1 MSEFDWSDEKNATLE
16 RTRSVCFEDVVV
28 CIQNGDVLDV
38 IRHPNRG
45 RYPGQNII
53 VLNVGGYVWL
63 IPYVKQKGGAVPQ
76 DDHPKSQSNAG
87 VSEMK
92 KDTMQFDEE
101 ELQILQD
108 FERGEFQSIRN
119 FRAEKR
125 ELEEAA
131 GNTLQ
136 KDKRINIR
144 ISSRDLERIQM
155 RAAREGVP
163 YQTYISSSLHKLV
176 SGRLK
181 EMV

>member
-1 MSEFDWSDEKNATLE
+1 
-16 RTRSVCFEDVVV
+16 
-28 CIQNGDVLDV
+28 
-38 IRHPNRG
+38 
-45 RYPGQNII
+45 
-53 VLNVGGYVWL
+53 
-63 IPYVKQKGGAVPQ
+63 
-76 DDHPKSQSNAG
+76 
-87 VSEMK
+87 MK
-92 KDTMQFDEE
+92 KNTIQFDEE

-131 GNTLQ
+131 RNTLQ

-144 ISSRDLERIQM
+144 ISSRDLERIQR

-181 EMV
+181 EPV

>member
-1 MSEFDWSDEKNATLE
+1 
-16 RTRSVCFEDVVV
+16 
-28 CIQNGDVLDV
+28 
-38 IRHPNRG
+38 
-45 RYPGQNII
+45 
-53 VLNVGGYVWL
+53 
-63 IPYVKQKGGAVPQ
+63 
-76 DDHPKSQSNAG
+76 
-87 VSEMK
+87 MK
-92 KDTMQFDEE
+92 KNTIQFDEE

-131 GNTLQ
+131 RKTLQ

-144 ISSRDLERIQM
+144 ISSRDLERLQM

-181 EMV
+181 EPV